1 MITIFNRAE
10 VCITYNMD
18 EQYRIRNI
26 LADNNIDY
34 RVKTKNLTSPS
45 AFGTGSRERHG
56 TIGMNMDFAYEY
68 IIYVHKK
75 DYDLAMHL
83 IHHNR

>member
-1 MITIFNRAE
+1 MITVFNRAE

-26 LADNNIDY
+26 LAANGIDY

-45 AFGTGSRERHG
+45 LFGIGSRERHG
-56 TIGMNMDFAYEY
+56 TIGLNMDYAYEY
-68 IIYVHKK
+68 IVYVHKK
-75 DYDLAMHL
+75 DYDLAMHV
-83 IHHNR
+83 IHNSR

>member
-1 MITIFNRAE
+1 MITVFNRAE

-26 LADNNIDY
+26 LAANSIDY

-45 AFGTGSRERHG
+45 LFGIGSRERHG
-56 TIGMNMDFAYEY
+56 TIRLNMDYAYEY
-68 IIYVHKK
+68 IVYVHKK
-75 DYDLAMHL
+75 DYDLAMHV
-83 IHHNR
+83 IHNSR